1 MPSETSR
8 KTIDCACVNAALSE
22 TRRLFRGSPAATD
35 ALDEFQQELET
46 AINAQAG
53 RSQSDKTAVMICKMS
68 VEIDTSQMDAALA
81 KAEEL
86 KQALAQLSSVPASVA
101 VTS

>member
-1 MPSETSR
+1 MSSETTHS
-8 KTIDCACVNAALSE
+8 TIKSSCVDAALAE

-35 ALDEFQQELET
+35 ALDQFHQELEA
-46 AINAQAG
+46 AISTQDG
-53 RSQSDKTAVMICKMS
+53 LSQSVNPAVMIYT
-68 VEIDTSQMDAALA
+68 VGIDTSQMDVALA